1 MLQSL
6 HVENYVL
13 IDSLDITFPEG
24 LIIITGQTG
33 AGKSILL
40 GALGLLRGAKA
51 DPSVISDGADTCVVE
66 AEFEVKDHSGSIREI
81 LDEAGSEWEDGHLT
95 VRRVVYATGRSR
107 AFVNDAPVTVQTLAD
122 LADHIVDI
130 HSQHQSLLLQ
140 DKMWQMSVL
149 DHFACAQ
156 PLLDQVRGCW
166 KQLQDARAEL
176 SRTESQLQR
185 LSAEYDYNQAQWEQ
199 LDKAALKEG
208 EIAQLEE
215 EQQQL
220 ANAESIREDLSAAN
234 ECMNPSSPE
243 LMGVA
248 QALRDGE
255 KYLRRVA
262 RFVPAAEELSERI
275 ASSRIEI
282 EDISAEVEAM
292 AMGVVASPDR
302 LEAVEARLSML
313 YSLLKKHSCTTEA
326 ELIAKREEFSNA
338 LFDSTSLQER
348 REDLE
353 QKLTALSAE
362 YDRLAADLSKARA
375 KAAPAFA
382 SEIEDSIHFLELDR
396 AVFRVQVEDGKP
408 GPNGKDAVS
417 YLFSANGQA
426 PADIARCASGG
437 EMSRIMLCLKA
448 MMARFVGMPT
458 MIFDE
463 IDTGVSGSA
472 ADKMGSMI
480 CRMGAN
486 MQLISITHLPQVAAK
501 GNAHYVVSKSTGADG
516 RVLSTINRL
525 NEDEHIM
532 EIARLLSG
540 ESITEQAIANA
551 KSLL

>member
-66 AEFEVKDHSGSIREI
+66 AEFEVKDHNGTIREI

-107 AFVNDAPVTVQTLAD
+107 AFVNDAPVTVQTLSD
-122 LADHIVDI
+122 LADQIVDI

-140 DKMWQMSVL
+140 DRMWQMSVL
-149 DHFACAQ
+149 DHYAGAQ
-156 PLLDQVRGCW
+156 ALLESVRGCW
-166 KQLQDARAEL
+166 KKLQDAKSEL
-176 SRTESQLQR
+176 SRVDAQLQR

-199 LDKAALKEG
+199 LDKAALRAG
-208 EIAQLEE
+208 EIAELEE
-215 EQQQL
+215 EQKQL
-220 ANAESIREDLSAAN
+220 ANAESIREDLAGAN
-234 ECMNPSSPE
+234 ECLNPSSAE

-248 QALRDGE
+248 QALREGE

-262 RFVPAAEELSERI
+262 RFVPAAEALSERM
-275 ASSRIEI
+275 ASSRIEL
-282 EDISAEVEAM
+282 EDISAEVESM

-302 LEAVEARLSML
+302 LETVEARLSLL
-313 YSLLKKHSCTTEA
+313 YSLLKKHSCTTEE

-338 LFDSTSLQER
+338 LFDSTSLQEKR
-348 REDLE
+348 GDLE
-353 QKLTALSAE
+353 LQVAASSAE
-362 YDRLAADLSKARA
+362 YDKLAAELSKARSA
-375 KAAPAFA
+375 AAPAFA
-382 SEIEDSIHFLELDR
+382 AEIEDSIHFLELDR
-396 AVFRVQVEDGKP
+396 ALFRVQVEEGKP
-408 GPNGKDAVS
+408 GANGKDAVS
-417 YLFSANGQA
+417 FLFSANGQA

-501 GNAHYVVSKSTGADG
+501 GKAHYVVSKSTAADG
-516 RVLSTINRL
+516 RVLSTIKRL
-525 NEDEHIM
+525 SEEEHIM